1 LLKKYPFVI
10 SEPGLIGGNLL
21 AASSEAADS
30 SRDTAALRLWGIFK
44 LHRYRMFVAVD
55 LTDANH

>member
-1 LLKKYPFVI
+1 LSFRSQVL
-10 SEPGLIGGNLL
+10 SAGNLL
-21 AASSEAADS
+21 ASSEAADS

-55 LTDANH
+55 LTDANN